1 MSAARIALDLSQAK
15 LEGIGVSVYIWR
27 LYDALAA
34 LLGERLVPIASRF
47 ARPVHG
53 ARRTT
58 GERMATLVRDLW
70 WHQAGVTIAAR
81 RRGCGLLHAP
91 GGVGPIAGS
100 FPAVV
105 TVHDVMPIR
114 FPQLF
119 RPWYRRYAGVVMP
132 RLARRARAVIAVSSA
147 AKAEIV
153 EWLRVPAERVTVVP
167 HGVDPVFRPLAP
179 EDPVAADVRRRY
191 ALPREFVLAVGTIAP
206 RKNLPRLLE
215 ALGHVRSQ
223 AGGRGGASTLAL
235 VHAGPEGWRPEE
247 VTRAVAALGL
257 GDAVRFLG
265 YVPVED
271 LRVLYGLARVLAYPS
286 LWEGFGMPVLEAMAC
301 GCPVVTSNVSSLPE
315 VAGDAAVLVDPGS
328 TEDLARGIAAVWCD
342 EGRRGRLIA
351 QGLVRAREFTWTRAA
366 RETAAVYDTALA

>member
-1 MSAARIALDLSQAK
+1 VSAARIALDLSQAK

-114 FPQLF
+114 FPELF

-215 ALGHVRSQ
+215 AVGRVRSQ
-223 AGGRGGASTLAL
+223 PGVAASTATL
-235 VHAGPEGWRPEE
+235 VHAGPEGWRPEH
-247 VTRAVAALGL
+247 VTRAVRDLGL
-257 GDAVRFLG
+257 QDAVRFLG
-265 YVPVED
+265 YVPTEE
-271 LRVLYGLARVLAYPS
+271 LRVLYGLARVFAYPS

-315 VAGDAAVLVDPGS
+315 VAADAAVLVDPGS
-328 TEDLARGIAAVWCD
+328 TEDLARGIAAAWSD
-342 EGRRGRLIA
+342 DGLRTRLIA
-351 QGLVRAREFTWTRAA
+351 RGLARAREFSWGRAA
-366 RETAAVYDTALA
+366 RETVAVYEAALA